1 MHPEL
6 YLVLYRQ
13 QERELEATLRRRLL
27 QTCCAAL
34 ATMRRPRWSS
44 LVERVSAFVGAGP
57 AARRAGACC
66 A

>member
-13 QERELEATLRRRLL
+13 QERELEASLRRRLL

-34 ATMRRPRWSS
+34 DSVRSRRASLVGRLTALARPRT
-44 LVERVSAFVGAGP
+44 AP
-57 AARRAGACC
+57 ALLCC